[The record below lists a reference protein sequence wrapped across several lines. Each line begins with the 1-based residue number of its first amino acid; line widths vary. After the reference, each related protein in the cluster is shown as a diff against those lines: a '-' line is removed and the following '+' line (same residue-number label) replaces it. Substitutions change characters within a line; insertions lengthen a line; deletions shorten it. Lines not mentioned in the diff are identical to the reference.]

1 MIGEGRPFMAGGV
14 ELARSVMVFLRRLP
28 RLEGDHARDRSTYL
42 AAGPFAKSF
51 ILRFIFA
58 KTIFTTYPVFCN
70 STPFR
75 EYCRRRLVNSGTD
88 ERWADRAG
96 WSLSFPC
103 ARRLKA
109 KVPA

>member
-1 MIGEGRPFMAGGV
+1 MAGGV
-14 ELARSVMVFLRRLP
+14 ELARSVMVSFVDYHGSKATMPATAALILP
-28 RLEGDHARDRSTYL
+28 QVLS
-42 AAGPFAKSF
+42 PKSF

-70 STPFR
+70 STRFR

-109 KVPA
+109 KASG